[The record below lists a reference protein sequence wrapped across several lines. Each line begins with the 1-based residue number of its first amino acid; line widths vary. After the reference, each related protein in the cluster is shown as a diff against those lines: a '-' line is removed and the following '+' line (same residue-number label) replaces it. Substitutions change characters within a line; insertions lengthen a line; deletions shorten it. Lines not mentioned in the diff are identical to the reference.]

1 MSMNVRKATIN
12 VIRTP
17 FVSTLL
23 DPITVT
29 VAKATTAP
37 VINVQVM
44 YIHHIINMPRPRDIC
59 CRDASEVCYCL
70 VFNLMIYQ
78 FAVFPLTG
86 SIKFLANEIKSRRTS

>member
-44 YIHHIINMPRPRDIC
+44 YIHHIINMP
-59 CRDASEVCYCL
+59 AHV
-70 VFNLMIYQ
+70 IYVVVTLQ
-78 FAVFPLTG
+78 RFV
-86 SIKFLANEIKSRRTS
+86 IV